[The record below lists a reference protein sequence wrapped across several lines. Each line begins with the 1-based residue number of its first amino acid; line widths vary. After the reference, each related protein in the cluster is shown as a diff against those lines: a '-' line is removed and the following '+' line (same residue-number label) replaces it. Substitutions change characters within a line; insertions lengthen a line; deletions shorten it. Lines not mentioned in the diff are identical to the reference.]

1 MGNHLGIGLYWLS
14 SRYRKRIL
22 SNLSL
27 ATRLSF
33 DELSLH
39 AMAKKVLQSMARA
52 FLEFPKLLYEKD
64 LRDIVTCENPEVA
77 LRLIQQGQGVV
88 FFCAHQA
95 NWELFFLDGTSR
107 MPGVAIGKQQKNRE
121 LYQFV
126 LKVRTR
132 FGGTI
137 ISPKQTM
144 SEGVKAI
151 KEGKFLGI
159 VGDQGLPESSF
170 SSDFLG
176 AKAYSTTAPALIC
189 YRTGAPLIVATMT
202 RSQDR
207 YRITYSD
214 PIYPNLD
221 APLKAEVHRMTS
233 ESLKLLEDSI
243 LQNPH
248 EWLWVHNRFKLDTA
262 QHVGHPFHHDTVLII
277 VESMKTVRYPM
288 VHAIYP
294 KARLFFYSCDP
305 ADHSHFAAEVIDP
318 HTFEKKEYRFKCVIN
333 LTNHKRLSKHFMK
346 LAAQKVLERDDLDR
360 LIKQRGLNPRAMPD
374 EKIVFA
380 IARNPQPIYENY
392 ASSPFF
398 C

>member
-1 MGNHLGIGLYWLS
+1 MGNYLGLCLYWLS

-27 ATRLSF
+27 ASRLSF
-33 DELSLH
+33 DEPSLH
-39 AMAKKVLQSMARA
+39 SMAKKVLQSMARA
-52 FLEFPKLLYEKD
+52 FLEFPKLLFEKD
-64 LRDIVTCENPEVA
+64 LQRIVTCENPEVA
-77 LRLIQQGQGVV
+77 LGLIERGQGVV

-121 LYQFV
+121 LYEFV
-126 LKVRTR
+126 LKVRER

-221 APLKAEVHRMTS
+221 APLKAEVHRLTS
-233 ESLKLLEDSI
+233 ESLKILEDSI
-243 LQNPH
+243 LQHPQ
-248 EWLWVHNRFKLDTA
+248 EWLWVHNRFKLDTC
-262 QHVGHPFHHDTVLII
+262 QHVCHPFHFDTVLVI
-277 VESMKTVRYPM
+277 VESMTTIRTHM
-288 VHAIYP
+288 LLAIYP

-305 ADHSHFAAEVIDP
+305 ADRSNPAVEVIDP
-318 HTFEKKEYRFKCVIN
+318 YTFHKKEYRFKCVIN
-333 LTNHKRLSKHFMK
+333 LTKHQRLSKHFMQ
-346 LAAQKVLERDDLDR
+346 LAAQKVLESPDLDR
-360 LIKQRGLNPRAMPD
+360 LIKKRGLSPRALPD
-374 EKIVFA
+374 EKILFA

-392 ASSPFF
+392 ASSPFL